1 MKNLQTYEQF
11 LVEAT
16 PNYTFDGCQL
26 KVGDYV
32 TSLDGFSG
40 MIVSKETSN
49 GKVVFRDNKG
59 VMHVCES
66 QYMVL
71 HDEVTEG
78 LHWWEVTKGVLA
90 SDMIKTEGIAGGG
103 IYMGGSIFND
113 WRKGISSKMNEFKKS
128 EKFLEYK
135 KIAEKLADKLNSD
148 SDLKSKLDEL
158 SKYPSSPALM
168 PIGKKQSKEITKGLS
183 EKSKLMREISKYV
196 REKLDADEIS
206 YIQEINK
213 VLKGSPLVAEETGD
227 VQNALAQTAEIT
239 RDPQQVDG
247 QHSSIN
253 TDPNRTVGTGTFT
266 STWHDVRPD
275 VKGSWDSTDSASA
288 GTIPTYVGN

>member
-1 MKNLQTYEQF
+1 MRNLRTYEQF

-32 TSLDGFSG
+32 TSLDGYSG
-40 MIVSKETSN
+40 MIISKETSN

-71 HDEVTEG
+71 HDEMNEG
-78 LHWWEVTKGVLA
+78 LQWWEVTKGVLA
-90 SDMIKTEGIAGGG
+90 SDMIKAGDISGGG
-103 IYMGGSIFND
+103 VRMGGSVFSN

-128 EKFLEYK
+128 ERFLEYK
-135 KIAEKLADKLNSD
+135 KVAEKLADKLNSD

-158 SKYPSSPALM
+158 SKYPSSSSMM
-168 PIGKKQSKEITKGLS
+168 PLGKRQSKNLSKGLT
-183 EKSKLMREISKYV
+183 ERSKLMREIAKYV
-196 REKLDADEIS
+196 RGKLDEDEVS

-213 VLKGSPLVAEETGD
+213 ILKGSPLVSEETGD
-227 VQNALAQTAEIT
+227 VQNPLAQTAEIT
-239 RDPQQVDG
+239 RDPQTVNAKNT
-247 QHSSIN
+247 SLN
-253 TDPNRTVGTGTFT
+253 TDPKRTLGTGTYT

-275 VKGSWDSTDSASA
+275 VKGAWNSTDSASG
-288 GTIPTYVGN
+288 GTVPVYSGN